1 MLNPVHA
8 RLVVARG
15 AFGLRFVLGMAHGD
29 EREGRNAAR
38 ASQGYINGGH
48 AILLRRDAEPHGA
61 QAQVGGLDED
71 VLHGSAHVV
80 GGVLRRAQALGA
92 LARHNDAGGEFG
104 RRAVGA

>member
-38 ASQGYINGGH
+38 ASQGHINGGH

-61 QAQVGGLDED
+61 QPRLAASMRMFSTE
-71 VLHGSAHVV
+71 
-80 GGVLRRAQALGA
+80 ALMS
-92 LARHNDAGGEFG
+92 
-104 RRAVGA
+104 